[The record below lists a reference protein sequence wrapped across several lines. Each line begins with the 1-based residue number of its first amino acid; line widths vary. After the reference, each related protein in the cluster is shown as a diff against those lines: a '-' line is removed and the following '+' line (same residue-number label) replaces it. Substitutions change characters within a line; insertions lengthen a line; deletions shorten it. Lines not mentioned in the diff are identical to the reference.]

1 MPPPSPAPQRTEA
14 MSLPSPAA
22 HDPAAGLSGRHA
34 RPWLPIVLAVLALLT
49 VVLAVVLWRL
59 QDRFSALERELVRRQ
74 QSSTEQVVESGVLA
88 KQAQEEV
95 RDIGAKVALLE
106 TRLGEVALQRT
117 QLEDLIQSMSRSRDE
132 NVLNDIEASLRAAVQ
147 QAAITGSA
155 EQLLAALKSSD
166 ERLSRLGQ
174 PRLER
179 VRRALAHD
187 LERTRASNVPDLS
200 VMLLRLDEAV
210 RAVDELP
217 LAGLPR
223 PRGTAAAAAK
233 PAKAKATS
241 AAAAGASASAAPE
254 EFWSWSRISAWPQS
268 LWDHARQLVEV
279 RRIDHPEAVLLAPEQ
294 EFFLRE
300 NLKLRLLNARLALLS
315 RQSEAAQGDL
325 QMAISTIDRY
335 FDRTARR
342 TQLASELLKQA
353 SQQVR
358 LLNVPRP
365 EESLAAIAA
374 ASAGR

>member
-1 MPPPSPAPQRTEA
+1 MAIGALTVIA
-14 MSLPSPAA
+14 V
-22 HDPAAGLSGRHA
+22 
-34 RPWLPIVLAVLALLT
+34 VLAVL
-49 VVLAVVLWRL
+49 LWQL
-59 QDRFSALERELVRRQ
+59 QSRFSGLERELVRRQ
-74 QSSTEQVVESGVLA
+74 QTSTEQVVESGVLA
-88 KQAQEEV
+88 KRAQEEV
-95 RDIGAKVALLE
+95 RDVGGKVALLE
-106 TRLGEVALQRT
+106 TRLSEVALQRG

-147 QAAITGSA
+147 QAAITGSV
-155 EQLLAALKSSD
+155 EQLVTALKSAD
-166 ERLSRLGQ
+166 DRLARLGQ

-187 LERTRASNVPDLS
+187 LERTRASNVPDLN

-217 LAGLPR
+217 LAGQPR
-223 PRGTAAAAAK
+223 ARTATATRVS
-233 PAKAKATS
+233 KARNVPVASEAGS
-241 AAAAGASASAAPE
+241 AARAPE
-254 EFWSWSRISAWPQS
+254 GWHWEHIGAWSQG
-268 LWDHARQLVEV
+268 LWDQVRQLVEV
-279 RRIDHPEAVLLAPEQ
+279 RRIDHPEAVLLAPDQ

-335 FDRTARR
+335 FDRAARR
-342 TQLASELLKQA
+342 TQLTAELLKQA

-358 LLNVPRP
+358 LLTVPRP

>member
-1 MPPPSPAPQRTEA
+1 
-14 MSLPSPAA
+14 MSLPSMVA
-22 HDPAAGLSGRHA
+22 HDPAAGLSGRPL
-34 RPWLPIVLAVLALLT
+34 RPWQPVALAVLGLLA

-59 QDRFSALERELVRRQ
+59 QDRFSVLERELVRRQ

-88 KQAQEEV
+88 KQAQEDV
-95 RDIGAKVALLE
+95 RDLGAKVALLE

-155 EQLLAALKSSD
+155 EQLLTALKSSD

-223 PRGTAAAAAK
+223 PRGAAAAAK
-233 PAKAKATS
+233 PARAKGATVP
-241 AAAAGASASAAPE
+241 AAGASAGAASD

>member
-241 AAAAGASASAAPE
+241 AATAGASASAAPE

-342 TQLASELLKQA
+342 TQLVSELLKQA

-365 EESLAAIAA
+365 EESLAAIAT

>member
-14 MSLPSPAA
+14 MSLPSTPAA
-22 HDPAAGLSGRHA
+22 HDAVAGPQARRD
-34 RPWLPIVLAVLALLT
+34 RPWHIAAVAVLGLVALVLAVL
-49 VVLAVVLWRL
+49 VWRL
-59 QDRFSALERELVRRQ
+59 QDRFSLLERELVRRQ

-88 KQAQEEV
+88 KQAQEEA

-132 NVLNDIEASLRAAVQ
+132 NVLNDIEAALRAAVQ

-155 EQLLAALKSSD
+155 EQLLTALKSSD

-223 PRGTAAAAAK
+223 PRGASAAAK
-233 PAKAKATS
+233 APKNKGASTP
-241 AAAAGASASAAPE
+241 AAGASSAVAGDSLWTWE
-254 EFWSWSRISAWPQS
+254 RISAWPQA
-268 LWDHARQLVEV
+268 LWEQARLLVEV

-335 FDRTARR
+335 FDRGARR

>member
-1 MPPPSPAPQRTEA
+1 
-14 MSLPSPAA
+14 
-22 HDPAAGLSGRHA
+22 
-34 RPWLPIVLAVLALLT
+34 LAVLALLT

-95 RDIGAKVALLE
+95 RDIGAKVALME
-106 TRLGEVALQRT
+106 TRLGEVALKRT

-241 AAAAGASASAAPE
+241 AATAGASASAAPE

-342 TQLASELLKQA
+342 TQLVSELLKQA

-365 EESLAAIAA
+365 EESLAAIAT

>member
-155 EQLLAALKSSD
+155 EQLLTALKSSD

-241 AAAAGASASAAPE
+241 AATAGASATAAAE

-342 TQLASELLKQA
+342 TQLVSELLKQA